1 MDSNSAG
8 NIRQIFMLLTLLV
21 GGVALESQVSLQ
33 GSRPVLSSKIY
44 QYHIGVEDIDARL
57 WQDPF
62 QAIYKYEM
70 GRAQQRKD
78 LGLAPDI
85 DQRDQVS
92 KSHKKKF
99 KEELKQQQDSGSLTL
114 LGVLVPGGPY
124 FVDAENRRRTRYAVL
139 SGLASS
145 NFHPENSEYIGYLN
159 GGDWDYFKQSGNPE
173 TYHDPV
179 PLTLP
184 FEWFTQKEKNK
195 KSEKVLVLWLEA
207 DHFSHEHNG
216 KQEPLQGLR
225 ELYEEFF
232 PEKNKKQVPFKL
244 IGPPDSTQLQE
255 MVQEVSDS
263 DNQMLWGDDIPGIE
277 IFSTRA
283 TKDEEQILQEILDPS
298 SPSTWKYLYG
308 ENILSLDPTSTASK
322 FYDTP
327 VKAIK
332 NQAQIFQRV
341 SEDSSNLSIRKYF
354 NKTSVDFLRTTST
367 DLELA
372 KALVREFKLRGIG
385 RCSEIALIS
394 EWDTD
399 YGRAFKDTIV
409 KAWEEM
415 LPFIRKDSKNKEE
428 KDPCR
433 ELKNIHYFSYLRG
446 LDGGV
451 SESAG
456 SSSKKNKSSKPLGSK
471 EESVDFSNLRAE
483 KERQY
488 DYLLRLTGRIEET
501 EKRFGDKEEN
511 WSNPFEWS
519 NPFKT
524 LHFEAFGI
532 LGSDYYDKLVVLQAL
547 RKKFE
552 HAHFFTTDMDAR
564 LFHPEDFKHVRN
576 LIVASGFGL
585 RLQDDLQKSIP
596 PFRDTYQTSAY
607 LATLLALESDSCK
620 QTLTQEKLNEWLQAR
635 VFEIG
640 RTQAFDLSF
649 KEELKKEEPKKESS
663 CFKDFIVPPDKK
675 FSVHPKQA
683 SSIPSYKYPAV
694 IILTLVLIILLCVR
708 FKERWQWVLAGTLIL
723 TAYWIGVGYL
733 GLQYWDEEPLAFFE
747 GVSVWPTDFIRL
759 IAVLMTVAVIYLYS
773 GNPFSSKSKGKLEK
787 NWDDIS
793 KEFKYSEQPSEK
805 WKPYGKGEFWKK
817 VAWRAAVFVGLGMLI
832 LVTIRFPFI
841 PIRGILSKGVDI
853 IILITFILSFAT
865 SLHYSGVHLSN
876 SIELLKSFKGGD
888 MEWPDSVKKK
898 LFTDAIP
905 EAANL
910 PSPKPPD
917 PSIPPG
923 PPDLPDSM
931 KTMLNGPVSLRFI
944 ARRTD
949 AVDELIYFPLGILTL
964 GVLSR
969 ARVFDNWDFPV
980 SLGALFIYGGLYV
993 LFKALKVQRE
1003 AKQWKEKLIDRL
1015 EMQKIHFNALGQ
1027 KQEQGFLELLIED
1040 TRNFR
1045 QGAFM
1050 PLAEHPFY
1058 RALLLPVSGFGAM
1071 ALLEYM
1077 FLAV

>member
-1 MDSNSAG
+1 
-8 NIRQIFMLLTLLV
+8 MLLTFLV
-21 GGVALESQVSLQ
+21 GGVALESQVNLT

-62 QAIYKYEM
+62 QAIYKYEI
-70 GRAQQRKD
+70 GRAQQLKD
-78 LGLAPDI
+78 LGLTPDLK
-85 DQRDQVS
+85 QRNQVS
-92 KSHKKKF
+92 ESHKKIFLK
-99 KEELKQQQDSGSLTL
+99 ELKQQQDLGTLTL

-145 NFHPENSEYIGYLN
+145 KFHPENSEYIGYLN
-159 GGDWDYFKQSGNPE
+159 GGDWVYSEQSGNPE
-173 TYHDPV
+173 IYHSPL

-184 FEWFTQKEKNK
+184 FEWFTRKNK
-195 KSEKVLVLWLEA
+195 NNKREKVLVLWLEA
-207 DHFSHEHNG
+207 DHFSHEHDG

-225 ELYEEFF
+225 ELYKSFF
-232 PEKNKKQVPFKL
+232 GKGNNKKRVPFKV
-244 IGPPDSTQLQE
+244 IGPPGSTQLQE
-255 MVQEVSDS
+255 IVQEVSDS
-263 DNQMLWGDDIPGIE
+263 ANQKPGGDDLPGIE

-283 TKDEEQILQEILDPS
+283 TKDEEQILQEILDTS
-298 SPSTWKYLYG
+298 NPSTWKYLYG

-322 FYDTP
+322 LNDTP
-327 VKAIK
+327 VNVIK
-332 NQAQIFQRV
+332 NQGQDLQRV
-341 SEDSSNLSIRKYF
+341 PEDLSNLSIRKYF
-354 NKTSVDFLRTTST
+354 EEKDISFLRTTPT

-372 KALVREFKLRGIG
+372 KALVREFNLRGIE
-385 RCSEIALIS
+385 RCSDIALIS

-409 KAWEEM
+409 KAWEEL
-415 LPFIRKDSKNKEE
+415 LPKDPEDKEE
-428 KDPCR
+428 IDPCPNF
-433 ELKNIHYFSYLRG
+433 KNIHFFSYLRG

-451 SESAG
+451 SESAS
-456 SSSKKNKSSKPLGSK
+456 SSSKKSKSSKPLDSK
-471 EESVDFSNLRAE
+471 EQSVDFANLRAE

-488 DYLLRLTGRIEET
+488 DYLLRLTERIEET

-511 WSNPFEWS
+511 WLNPFEWS

-524 LHFEAFGI
+524 HHFEAFGI
-532 LGSDYYDKLVVLQAL
+532 LGSDYYDKLVVLQSL

-552 HAHFFTTDMDAR
+552 HAQFFTTDMDAR

-585 RLQDDLQKSIP
+585 RLRDDLQKSVP

-607 LATLLALESDSCK
+607 LATLLAFESDSCK
-620 QTLTQEKLNEWLQAR
+620 QTLTQEKLNQWLPAR
-635 VFEIG
+635 VFEVG
-640 RTQAFDLSF
+640 RTQAFDLSPTQ
-649 KEELKKEEPKKESS
+649 ESDKKSESLINS
-663 CFKDFIVPPDKK
+663 TCFKPFNVNENTK
-675 FSVHPKQA
+675 SGLHPQPA
-683 SSIPSYKYPAV
+683 PSISSYKVPAV
-694 IILTLVLIILLCVR
+694 AILVLSLIFLVCLR
-708 FKERWQWVLAGTLIL
+708 LKEYWQWVLAGALIV
-723 TAYWIGVGYL
+723 TAYWIGVSYL
-733 GLQYWDEEPLAFFE
+733 GSQWDAEEPLAFFE

-759 IAVLMTVAVIYLYS
+759 IAILMTVAVIGWYS
-773 GNPFSSKSKGKLEK
+773 GNPFSSTPKGKLKK

-793 KEFKYSEQPSEK
+793 NDFMYSKVKTANKWTPYEK
-805 WKPYGKGEFWKK
+805 SVFWKK
-817 VAWRAAVFVGLGMLI
+817 VVGRAVVFIGLGILI
-832 LVTIRFPFI
+832 LTTVRFPFI
-841 PIRGILSKGVDI
+841 PIRGVLSKSVDI
-853 IILITFILSFAT
+853 IILAGFIISFAT
-865 SLHYSGVHLSN
+865 TLHYSGVHLSD
-876 SIELLKSFKGGD
+876 SIELLENFKDED
-888 MEWPDSVKKK
+888 MKWPNEIKKK
-898 LFTDAIP
+898 FFTEAIP
-905 EAANL
+905 GAVSSP
-910 PSPKPPD
+910 PSDPAKPPD
-917 PSIPPG
+917 PTE
-923 PPDLPDSM
+923 LPDSM

-980 SLGALFIYGGLYV
+980 SLGALFIYGALYV
-993 LFKALKVQRE
+993 LVKALQVQRE
-1003 AKQWKEKLIDRL
+1003 AKKWKTNLIDQL

-1058 RALLLPVSGFGAM
+1058 RALLLPFSGFGAM